1 MIRHSYV
8 MLACVYITIRS
19 IGTWTVG
26 AGFLS
31 YSFLAADIIGWRI
44 TCAGHRVILLALPL
58 LKDLHTDGREAPG
71 ASYES

>member
-1 MIRHSYV
+1 M
-8 MLACVYITIRS
+8 
-19 IGTWTVG
+19 G